1 MKIAILSHK
10 EVANYYAANLIQR
23 GHEITI
29 SGGGAIHAPGLK
41 PYLECDGCLLL
52 GDEPDLKEIADYMEV
67 SGKKVWRELAEI
79 PEEKCG

>member
-1 MKIAILSHK
+1 M
-10 EVANYYAANLIQR
+10 QR

-52 GDEPDLKEIADYMEV
+52 GDEPDLKKIADYMGA

>member
-10 EVANYYAANLIQR
+10 EVANYYAANLMQR

-41 PYLECDGCLLL
+41 PYLECDACLQL
-52 GDEPDLKEIADYMEV
+52 GDEPDLKKIADYMEA